1 MRRADSFEKT
11 LMLGGIGGRRRR
23 GQRRMRWL
31 DGITDTVDVG
41 LGGLWELVMDREAWR
56 AVVHGV
62 AELDMTGQLNWTELY
77 SFHCCSNKLHAD
89 INFLSALCFSC
100 SLPSVSVMQGHGTHG
115 WSENVRELT
124 NPGATPDQWGRELVD
139 NWSPSRPLSGES
151 KVHSIGLLR
160 GCQWLESQ
168 SPTVVKNWKT
178 HLCIDFPFLSGLL
191 SPLPPSFSW
200 EYPPKIVYMQ
210 PCVGLL
216 LLGGIGRGR
225 LEELVPE
232 IIERRP

>member
-1 MRRADSFEKT
+1 MIVSGE
-11 LMLGGIGGRRRR
+11 
-23 GQRRMRWL
+23 Q
-31 DGITDTVDVG
+31 
-41 LGGLWELVMDREAWR
+41 WR
-56 AVVHGV
+56 DLATYIHASILPKVPSHPGCHI
-62 AELDMTGQLNWTELY
+62 QLPFY
-77 SFHCCSNKLHAD
+77 SFHCCSNKLYAD
-89 INFLSALCFSC
+89 VNSLSALCLSC
-100 SLPSVSVMQGHGTHG
+100 SLPCVFLMQGHGTHG

-124 NPGATPDQWGRELVD
+124 NPGTTPDQCRRELVD
-139 NWSPSRPLSGES
+139 SWSPSWPLSGES

-178 HLCIDFPFLSGLL
+178 HCAGFPFLSGLL

-200 EYPPKIVYMQ
+200 EYPPKIAYMQ

-216 LLGGIGRGR
+216 LLGGIGAGR